1 MWSQELDLILVGS
14 FQLGVFCV
22 LCWLSHLVRDA
33 AVVTGQGKWILYLY
47 LCTLTLHKQQWPEGI
62 TQFTTVTV

>member
-22 LCWLSHLVRDA
+22 LCWRSHLVRDA
-33 AVVTGQGKWILYLY
+33 AVVTGQGKWILYSS
-47 LCTLTLHKQQWPEGI
+47 LTLHKQQWPEGI